1 MKFCLSKNYLIKTA
15 FLSLIGLVLSSCSIS
30 LKKSSGRN
38 VDQII
43 KRPKID
49 KAPYWGKRL
58 VALTYSRGNSLD
70 DSLLGSQ
77 CGHEVGLKGVKECL
91 RLGADI
97 NFKTKEGMTALLG
110 AIEKGDHVLVKEL
123 LNLGADLSLGDNEG
137 LTPIMKASLLGN
149 INVVKVLVEA
159 GANLGPIK
167 EGNFRGMRPLDM
179 ANLQFHTKVAYYLAI
194 KMGWPIL

>member
-1 MKFCLSKNYLIKTA
+1 MKFCLSKNYLLKTA
-15 FLSLIGLVLSSCSIS
+15 FLSLICLVLSSCSIS
-30 LKKSSGRN
+30 LKKSSERN
-38 VDQII
+38 VAQII
-43 KRPKID
+43 KRSKID

-70 DSLLGSQ
+70 DSLLGRQ

-149 INVVKVLVEA
+149 FNVVKVLVEA

-167 EGNFRGMRPLDM
+167 KGNFRGMRPLDM
-179 ANLQFHTKVAYYLAI
+179 ANFQFHTKVAHYLAI
-194 KMGWPIL
+194 KMGQPIL

>member
-1 MKFCLSKNYLIKTA
+1 MKFCLSRNHLLKTA
-15 FLSLIGLVLSSCSIS
+15 FLSLIYLILSSCSIP
-30 LKKSSGRN
+30 LKKSSERN

-43 KRPKID
+43 KRPNID
-49 KAPYWGKRL
+49 KASYWGKKL

-70 DSLLGSQ
+70 DSLLGNQ
-77 CGHEVGLKGVKECL
+77 CGHKVGLKGVKECL

-123 LNLGADLSLGDNEG
+123 LSLGANLSLGDNEG

-149 INVVKVLVEA
+149 FNVVKVLVEA

-167 EGNFRGMRPLDM
+167 EGTFRGMRPVDI
-179 ANLQFHTKVAYYLAI
+179 ANFHFHTKITHYLTI
-194 KMGWPIL
+194 KMGKPIL